1 MLLFLVCLV
10 SNIAQP
16 NYDKGDF
23 QHISLQKDTS
33 KSIIGKY
40 NSPKQ
45 DFNKFTSEHL
55 VLKNDSTFEYAINTE
70 FYKIQA
76 KGYWHVSASNLI
88 LNSEK
93 RMQKIIVQEASNKSN
108 NSQMKF
114 DVTYKDNSSL
124 YYQLFLITRK
134 DTLYYKD
141 VFRDTTINQD
151 ETLKAFY
158 IVDSRGFRYPTYFL
172 KSKKSNNFK
181 IKLETDRIFDN
192 EKWRI
197 SNDKLQPIGINGK
210 YSSYY
215 LIKEIK

>member
-1 MLLFLVCLV
+1 MLFLICLV
-10 SNIAQP
+10 SNIAKP
-16 NYDKGDF
+16 NYSKGDY
-23 QHISLQKDTS
+23 QHMSLQKDTL
-33 KSIIGKY
+33 KSIMGKY
-40 NSPKQ
+40 DSPKQ

-55 VLKNDSTFEYAINTE
+55 VLKSDSTFEYAMNTE

-93 RMQKIIVQEASNKSN
+93 RMQKIIVQEASNKA
-108 NSQMKF
+108 NSGQVKF

-134 DTLYYKD
+134 GTLHYKD
-141 VFRDTTINQD
+141 VFHDTTINQN
-151 ETLKAFY
+151 EILKAFY
-158 IVDSRGFRYPTYFL
+158 IVDNRGFRYPTYFL

-181 IKLETDRIFDN
+181 IKLEADRIFDN

-197 SNDKLQPIGINGK
+197 NDDKLQPIGINGN
-210 YSSYY
+210 YARYY